1 MRIGLLIINKH
12 SERVQIM
19 RKSIYSVI
27 VFTILIAANLIGCTR
42 EITELMPIKDVEIYT
57 AAIDLPD
64 APDVFA
70 ISVLVTGTLSDKCI
84 ENYEID
90 HDMMP
95 HVFDRYPIYSDGDT
109 ISIEIKQTIT
119 EGWVSCDI
127 ASPYYIDMIFLG
139 FCEPGEYTIDVNGYT
154 ETFSVV

>member
-1 MRIGLLIINKH
+1 MRN
-12 SERVQIM
+12 
-19 RKSIYSVI
+19 SIYSFI
-27 VFTILIAANLIGCTR
+27 GFTILIAANLIGCNR
-42 EITELMPIKDVEIYT
+42 EIIELMPIKDVEIYT
-57 AAIDLPD
+57 AEIDLPD

-70 ISVLVTGTLSDKCI
+70 ISVLVTGTLSDNCI

-90 HDMMP
+90 HDIMP
-95 HVFDRYPIYSDGDT
+95 GVFARIPIYSDGDT

-119 EGWVSCDI
+119 VGSVACDI

-139 FCEPGEYTIDVNGYT
+139 YCEPGEYTIDVNGYT

>member
-1 MRIGLLIINKH
+1 MKKL
-12 SERVQIM
+12 QIM

-27 VFTILIAANLIGCTR
+27 VFTILIIANLTGCTR
-42 EITELMPIKDVEIYT
+42 EIIELMPIKDIEIYT

-90 HDMMP
+90 YDIMP
-95 HVFDRYPIYSDGDT
+95 RVFDRYPIYSDGDT
-109 ISIEIKQTIT
+109 IFLEIKQTIT
-119 EGWVSCDI
+119 VGNVACDN
-127 ASPYYIDMIFLG
+127 ASPYYIDIIFLG
-139 FCEPGEYTIDVNGYT
+139 FCEQGKFTIDVNGYT
-154 ETFSVV
+154 ETFTVTNK